1 MELLEAVR
9 GGNAPAYG
17 TLYQRH
23 AVAARALA
31 CQLIQDDEEVED
43 VLVETF
49 AGILDLVRSGEGPV
63 FAFRPHLLM
72 AVRRFVAIGVVDLTD
87 PDAVYVD
94 PELTGLER
102 TVLARAF
109 FSLPERWRMVLWHA
123 DVEGARP
130 GDIAPLLGMSAGGV
144 GALADRARE
153 GLRQAYLQLHREGG
167 PGEEC
172 GPILSNII
180 GYVEGGLHRREAHVV
195 DEHVAEC
202 IDCRAVF
209 LELADLSQQLKVI
222 VGQLVAGPH
231 IDGYLA
237 ELKRAGETTS
247 SPALGPAA
255 VLRRV
260 PVSRRALATGVAV
273 TVAIAGF
280 VLISEPLSDEGPVP
294 RHPEANGRPSPPK
307 PAVIPKPA
315 GSPTPAGSPKPAMS
329 PGAPLA
335 SAPAPVPRAAPSPR
349 KDKALGGE
357 VPVARPSSQASRP
370 PARVGRAPDAGT
382 PSRLSA
388 PVARHPADRHG
399 RGSHGQDPSG
409 PDPSGPDL
417 SGSDLSGSDQS
428 GSDQS
433 GSDQSGSTLA
443 ASIDPLGSLVRAR
456 SGIVGVRLRNTGRT
470 ETRNLLAAVTL
481 PQGVVF
487 TAGGA
492 LAAAAP
498 VGTVDGWA
506 CHTEGRV
513 VTCSRGAL
521 APGAA
526 TTIFLPVLV
535 AAHAPKG
542 GGLALR
548 VRSGGQV
555 VSARSTTGVRAS
567 GATARFAADGR
578 VTTRAVGNTLL
589 SSSPMSPGCA
599 ATTAHP
605 ATGRLATPVDLD
617 TDATTRSSSC
627 ATLDLPAGG
636 QVLWAGL
643 YWSAT
648 GRGTTPVSSIRVRA
662 PGAASYTWVHA
673 AEVAGSDLP
682 IQHGYQAFA
691 DVTSLVRGAGG
702 GRWWAAD
709 PSMRWGASHR
719 AGWSLVVLA
728 TDRSRPYSRAAVLD
742 TAAVVGRGG
751 EPLKVPLAGLA
762 PAAVPAR
769 IDVVV
774 WKPDGAED
782 GSMALADR
790 ASPTGGGAAGEMR
803 GVVVETLHTV
813 LGRRAVLRLRAR
825 KSSLLFGV
833 VAVSA
838 RSWS

>member
-17 TLYQRH
+17 TLYERH
-23 AVAARALA
+23 AVAARSLA
-31 CQLIQDDEEVED
+31 CQFIQGDEEVED

-49 AGILDLVRSGEGPV
+49 AGILDLVRAGEGPV
-63 FAFRPHLLM
+63 FAFRPYLLM
-72 AVRRFVAIGVVDLTD
+72 AVRRFAAIGVVDLTD

-102 TVLARAF
+102 AVLARAF

-123 DVEGARP
+123 DVESARP
-130 GDIAPLLGMSAGGV
+130 GDIAPMLGMSAGGV
-144 GALADRARE
+144 MALADRARE

-167 PGEEC
+167 PREEC
-172 GPILSNII
+172 GPILSNIVS
-180 GYVEGGLHRREAHVV
+180 YAEGGLHRREAQVV

-209 LELADLSQQLKVI
+209 LELADMPQGLRVI

-231 IDGYLA
+231 IDGYLS
-237 ELKRAGETTS
+237 ELKRVGETTS
-247 SPALGPAA
+247 SPALGAA
-255 VLRRV
+255 AALRRV
-260 PVSRRALATGVAV
+260 PVSRRVLAVGVAATMAAAAV
-273 TVAIAGF
+273 I
-280 VLISEPLSDEGPVP
+280 LISEPLSDETPAP
-294 RHPEANGRPSPPK
+294 RHPEANGRPTPPM
-307 PAVIPKPA
+307 PAVSATAA
-315 GSPTPAGSPKPAMS
+315 GTPTPAAPSGKSPS
-329 PGAPLA
+329 
-335 SAPAPVPRAAPSPR
+335 SAPRTTPSPR
-349 KDKALGGE
+349 NDPAGQA
-357 VPVARPSSQASRP
+357 PVVRPSSQVPQPSSQAPRSP
-370 PARVGRAPDAGT
+370 EAGGRAPDAVR

-388 PVARHPADRHG
+388 PVARRPADRH
-399 RGSHGQDPSG
+399 RPEPQD
-409 PDPSGPDL
+409 
-417 SGSDLSGSDQS
+417 
-428 GSDQS
+428 
-433 GSDQSGSTLA
+433 STLA

-456 SGIVGVRLRNTGRT
+456 PGIVGVRLRNTGRT
-470 ETRNLLAAVTL
+470 ETPNLRAAVTL
-481 PQGVVF
+481 PQGVAL
-487 TAGGA
+487 TAG
-492 LAAAAP
+492 AAP
-498 VGTVDGWA
+498 GAADGSVGTMDGWA
-506 CHTEGRV
+506 CRTEGRV

-521 APGAA
+521 ASGAA
-526 TTIFLPVLV
+526 TTVFLRVSV
-535 AAHAPKG
+535 AAHAPMG

-589 SSSPMSPGCA
+589 SSAPVG
-599 ATTAHP
+599 TTCEMRP
-605 ATGRLATPVDLD
+605 ARPVARRLVVPVDLD
-617 TDATTRSSSC
+617 TDPTTRSSSC
-627 ATLDLPAGG
+627 ARLDLPAGG

-648 GRGTTPVSSIRVRA
+648 GRGAAPVSSVRVRP

-673 AEVAGSDLP
+673 TEVAGSDLP
-682 IQHGYQAFA
+682 IRHGYQAFT
-691 DVTSLVRGAGG
+691 DVTSMVQGAGG
-702 GRWWAAD
+702 GRWWVAD
-709 PSMRWGASHR
+709 PSMRWGASQR
-719 AGWSLVVLA
+719 AGWSLVVMVS
-728 TDRSRPYSRAAVLD
+728 DESRPYSRAAVLD

-751 EPLKVPLAGLA
+751 GPLTVPLAGLA

-782 GSMALADR
+782 GSMTLADR

-813 LGRRAVLRLRAR
+813 LGRRAVLRLKAR
-825 KSSLLFGV
+825 ENSLLFGV